1 MNRRILSFDRVQPG
15 RLLRVVLLSLVL
27 CAFAFVAFAEN
38 AEQEPVEQGVL
49 FTNVMVFDGT
59 SEQLRDV
66 DVLVTG
72 NKISQISD
80 EPLVVTASENM
91 MVIDGAGRTLMP
103 GLIDAHVHL
112 NMMLLE
118 SPQGIVGA
126 NFATWEEIGALAAR
140 AGQEY
145 LHSGFTTVRDL
156 CGAST
161 GLRKHVD
168 KGTIDGPRIYLSGA
182 CISQSSGHGDWR
194 LEPEVVRQGAGDMSQ
209 VERLGLTVL
218 ADGADEV
225 LKAAR
230 NNLAGGADFTKM
242 MAGGGVTSDRDPITS
257 IQGTMAELEA
267 MVTANEHFG
276 TIGAVHAYMDE
287 SVERAL
293 NAGIMS
299 IEHGNLMKKPSTFKL
314 MKKKNAWVVPAIVG
328 FSEQILEHPYF
339 GNPANP
345 AYAKVKT
352 LIDNGPTW
360 IKLANRHKVNIG
372 FGTDVVVSS
381 VLATR
386 GARDFQMSQYA
397 EAFGH
402 FRLLKMMTSDNGRL
416 MALTGEMN
424 PYPGKLGVIEE
435 GAYADILLVD
445 GNPIEDISL
454 LGAAPKMFGKPRD
467 TIHIETIPFVMKDG
481 KIYRNSL

>member
-1 MNRRILSFDRVQPG
+1 MSRRISAFEWVQHN
-15 RLLRVVLLSLVL
+15 RLLIVAVLSLVL
-27 CAFAFVAFAEN
+27 SVVTFGAFAEDS
-38 AEQEPVEQGVL
+38 EQEDAEPSVL

-59 SEQLRDV
+59 TEMLRDV

-72 NKISQISD
+72 NKISQISE
-80 EPLVVTASENM
+80 EPLAVTASDNM
-91 MVIDGAGRTLMP
+91 TVIDGGGRTLMP

-112 NMMLLE
+112 NLTLLDN
-118 SPQGIVGA
+118 PQGIVGA
-126 NFATWEEIGALAAR
+126 NLMTWEEIGALAPR

-145 LHSGFTTVRDL
+145 LYSGFTTVRDL
-156 CGAST
+156 CGTSA

-168 KGTIDGPRIYLSGA
+168 RGTIDGPRIYVSGA
-182 CISQSSGHGDWR
+182 CISQASGHGDWR
-194 LEPEVVRQGAGDMSQ
+194 LEPEVVRQGAGDLSH
-209 VERLGLTVL
+209 VEKLGLVVI

-267 MVTANEHFG
+267 MVTANKHFG

-293 NAGIMS
+293 KAGVMS
-299 IEHGNLMKKPSTFKL
+299 IEHGNLMKKSSTFKL
-314 MKKKNAWVVPAIVG
+314 MKKKDAWVVPAIVG
-328 FSEQILEHPYF
+328 FSEQILEHPYY

-352 LIDNGPTW
+352 MIDNGPTW
-360 IKLANRHKVNIG
+360 IELAKKYKVNIG
-372 FGTDVVVSS
+372 YGTDVVVSS
-381 VLATR
+381 VLASR

-397 EAFGH
+397 EAFGN
-402 FRLLKMMTSDNGRL
+402 FRLMKMMTSDNGQL
-416 MALTGEMN
+416 MALTGDMN

-435 GAYADILLVD
+435 GAYADIILVD
-445 GNPIEDISL
+445 GNPLEDIGL

-481 KIYRNSL
+481 KIFMNSM